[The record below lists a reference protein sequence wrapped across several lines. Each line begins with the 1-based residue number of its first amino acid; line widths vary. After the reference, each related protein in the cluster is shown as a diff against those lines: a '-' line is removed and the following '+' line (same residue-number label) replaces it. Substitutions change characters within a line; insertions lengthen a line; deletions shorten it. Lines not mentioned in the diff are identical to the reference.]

1 VDEAATRSGTAG
13 REGAARAGRRGLLSG
28 KGAVAV
34 AFVLP
39 AFLLYTVFIVYPM
52 ISALRFSFYE
62 WNGLERVAF
71 AGIENFRTL
80 FTRYPYNEDVWN
92 ALSHNVYMFAVT
104 MVAQNG
110 LGLFLAVVLDR
121 GIRGREFFRN
131 VFFLP
136 HLVAVVVV
144 GFLWSLILNPQFG
157 ALNGF
162 LEAVGLGSL
171 AHPWLG
177 DPKTALTT
185 IALVNAWSWLGF
197 PLIIFLASLA
207 GIPEEYYEAARLD
220 GAGPWTLFRHIT
232 LPLIAPSITIV
243 TVLTFIG
250 NFNAFDLIYAM
261 GGSGGGPGGSAD
273 VLGLLFY
280 RIAFDSQD
288 PNAVGV
294 SNALAV
300 LMFLV
305 VFVVSVLYLSL
316 RRRREEVTY

>member
-1 VDEAATRSGTAG
+1 M
-13 REGAARAGRRGLLSG
+13 LP
-28 KGAVAV
+28 
-34 AFVLP
+34 AFVL
-39 AFLLYTVFIVYPM
+39 YTTFVVYPM
-52 ISALRFSFYE
+52 LSALGFSFYE
-62 WNGLERVAF
+62 WNGLQRVAF
-71 AGIENFRTL
+71 AGLENFRTL
-80 FTRYPYNEDVWN
+80 FTRYPYNEEIWN
-92 ALSHNVYMFAVT
+92 ALSHNLYMFVVT

-121 GIRGREFFRN
+121 GIRGRTFFRN

-157 ALNGF
+157 VFNKF
-162 LEAVGLGSL
+162 LEAIGLGSL

-185 IALVNAWSWLGF
+185 VALVNAWSWLGF
-197 PLIIFLASLA
+197 PLIIFMANLAS
-207 GIPEEYYEAARLD
+207 IPEEYNEAAQLD
-220 GAGPWTLFRHIT
+220 GAGAWQVFRYVT
-232 LPLIAPSITIV
+232 LPLLAPSITVV

-261 GGSGGGPGGSAD
+261 GGSNGGPGGATD

-280 RIAFDSQD
+280 RVAFASQD

-300 LMFLV
+300 LMFAV
-305 VFVVSVLYLSL
+305 VFVVSTIYL
-316 RRRREEVTY
+316 RARQRGEETTY